1 MPTTISNG
9 YSYEYQNLVRDLS
22 GVFSQMIASYPF
34 FISLVKMGSPAINTK
49 VEWLED
55 SLSPTQTTIASFDT
69 DGDGTGVN
77 VVSTAG
83 MRAGAL
89 LRFTT
94 AADVSRT
101 EICKID
107 SVDSATDLTLT
118 RDYGASTGV
127 TLVVGD
133 KVHLVSSPL
142 NEKTTASAQAG
153 QEPDVA
159 YNYTEI
165 FERTAD
171 ISGTSQAI
179 KIYGL
184 EDALDYQVQNK
195 MKEIMWEMNSA
206 AIYGRRVVRAAA
218 ENGSM
223 GGILQFMESGNITAV
238 GGAIGESDIN
248 DALEDIFEDGGYSNN
263 YVILCS
269 ENQARRISAFNTAG
283 SNPMVIDQR
292 SDDMTYGHYIS
303 KFVGDLPVQKG
314 FTANIVVDP
323 NFLKDQVAIIDMNSL
338 ELRPIVGRNLQDFD
352 ATTPG
357 MDGYARRILGEYTL
371 VVKNGTKAHALLTG
385 LTV

>member
-22 GVFSQMIASYPF
+22 GAFTQLVKSYPTF
-34 FISLVKMGSPAINTK
+34 LSLVQVGPDALNTK
-49 VEWLED
+49 HEWLED
-55 SLSPTQTTIASFDT
+55 ELSPVQTTIASFDT

-77 VVSTAG
+77 VASTAG
-83 MRAGAL
+83 IRAGSI

-101 EICKID
+101 ELCKVA
-107 SVDSATDLTLT
+107 SVDSATDLTLV
-118 RDYGASTGV
+118 RDYAGTTGV

-133 KVHLVSSPL
+133 KVHLVSSPVA
-142 NEKTTASAQAG
+142 EKSTASAQAG

-165 FERTAD
+165 FEETVDISRTA
-171 ISGTSQAI
+171 QAI

-184 EDALDYQVQNK
+184 ENALNYQVQNGMQK
-195 MKEIMWEMNSA
+195 IMWRMNNA
-206 AIYGRRVVRAAA
+206 AIHGVRLVRSSGV
-218 ENGSM
+218 EGTM
-223 GGILQFMESGNITAV
+223 GGVLSYLSGGNVTAV
-238 GGAIGESDIN
+238 GGALTSSVIN
-248 DALEDIFEDGGYSNN
+248 DALEDIFQDGGYSNN

-292 SDDMTYGHYIS
+292 TDNMTFGQYIS
-303 KFVGDLPVQKG
+303 KFIGDLPVQNG

-323 NFLKDQVAIIDMNSL
+323 NMLRDQVAILDMNRISINPL
-338 ELRPIVGRNLQDFD
+338 VDRSLQDED
-352 ATTPG
+352 ATSPG
-357 MDGYARRILGEYTL
+357 FDGYMRRIIGEYTME
-371 VVKNGTKAHALLTG
+371 VKNGASAHALLTG